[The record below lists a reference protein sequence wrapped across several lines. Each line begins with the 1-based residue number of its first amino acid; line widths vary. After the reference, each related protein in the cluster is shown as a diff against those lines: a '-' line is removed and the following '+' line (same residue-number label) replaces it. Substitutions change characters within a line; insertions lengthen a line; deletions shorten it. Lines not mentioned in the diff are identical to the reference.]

1 MKRTLLNK
9 LAVLGFLICI
19 FFFLTGCAS
28 SSTNPLTYQDTLF
41 DTIIQIRVYDTN
53 ADEALEACKTAC
65 KTYENLLSRT
75 VEGSDIYRLNH
86 ANGAPTEL
94 SDETIALLKLALKYC
109 ELSDG
114 AFDITLAPLS
124 DLWDFQNN
132 SGILPDTTDITEA
145 LSHVGYQ
152 NIHIAGNTV
161 QLLDSQTEIDLGGIA
176 KGYIADKLKS
186 ILEDYHVEHAL
197 IDLGGNILGLGG
209 KPDGTAFR
217 IGIQKP
223 FSSSGEAVTYVEV
236 KNQSVASSGVYQRY
250 FKVDGTI
257 YHHILNPNTG
267 YPYQNHLFGVS
278 ILADSSADADALS
291 TTCFA
296 LGAEEGM
303 KLINSLDY
311 AEAVF
316 ITDQYELLYSDNFPQ
331 H

>member
-1 MKRTLLNK
+1 MKRILLNK
-9 LAVLGFLICI
+9 TAVLGFVIWVLLFLI
-19 FFFLTGCAS
+19 GCTS
-28 SSTNPLTYQDTLF
+28 GNSNPLTYQDTLF
-41 DTIIQIRVYDTN
+41 DTIIQIRIYD
-53 ADEALEACKTAC
+53 ASSSDALEACKTAC
-65 KTYENLLSRT
+65 ETYENLLSRT

-94 SDETIALLKLALKYC
+94 SDETISLLKLALKYC
-109 ELSDG
+109 ELSNGD
-114 AFDITLAPLS
+114 FDITLAPLS

-132 SGILPDTTDITEA
+132 SGVLPDSTDITEA
-145 LSHVGYQ
+145 VSHVGYQ
-152 NIHIAGNTV
+152 NIHISGNTV
-161 QLLDSQTEIDLGGIA
+161 QLLDSQAEIDLGGIA
-176 KGYIADKLKS
+176 KGYIADQLKT
-186 ILEDYHVEHAL
+186 ILKEYHVEHAL

-209 KPDGTAFR
+209 KPDGTSFR

-223 FSSSGEAVTYVEV
+223 FSSSGEAMTYVEI
-236 KNQSVASSGVYQRY
+236 KNQSVVSSGVYQRY
-250 FKVDGTI
+250 FKIDDTI
-257 YHHILNPNTG
+257 YHHILNPQTG

-296 LGAEEGM
+296 LGVEEGM

-316 ITDQYELLYSDNFPQ
+316 ITDQCELLYSDNFPQ